1 MINKRSIDLEA
12 ASNIGA
18 IVKGSLKRGRALS
31 KAKKP
36 ATSKFAKPAKEPAA
50 TNKYVP
56 VSKNPSMAKVD
67 PRTTGENPTH
77 KRSADTGKV
86 SKLTSKQRADID
98 KYSSNRQFNKIASS
112 PSVDLRDI
120 I

>member
-18 IVKGSLKRGRALS
+18 IVKGSLRRGRALS
-31 KAKKP
+31 KTKKP
-36 ATSKFAKPAKEPAA
+36 ATSKFAKTAKEPAA
-50 TNKYVP
+50 TKAA
-56 VSKNPSMAKVD
+56 SKNPSMAKVD

-98 KYSSNRQFNKIASS
+98 RYSSNRQFNKIASS

>member
-18 IVKGSLKRGRALS
+18 IVKGSLRRGRALS

-50 TNKYVP
+50 TKTT
-56 VSKNPSMAKVD
+56 SKNPSMAKVD

-98 KYSSNRQFNKIASS
+98 RYSSNRQFNKIASS

>member
-18 IVKGSLKRGRALS
+18 IVKGSLKRGKALSRTKKQSAPKYAKPTKDQKSTGYVESNPS
-31 KAKKP
+31 KAKI
-36 ATSKFAKPAKEPAA
+36 
-50 TNKYVP
+50 
-56 VSKNPSMAKVD
+56 D

-98 KYSSNRQFNKIASS
+98 RYSSNRQFNKIASS